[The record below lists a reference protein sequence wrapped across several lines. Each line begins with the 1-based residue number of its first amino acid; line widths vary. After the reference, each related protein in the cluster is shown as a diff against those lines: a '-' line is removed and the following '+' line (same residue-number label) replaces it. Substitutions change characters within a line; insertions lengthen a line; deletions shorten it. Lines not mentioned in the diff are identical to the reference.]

1 MASYPH
7 LFSPIQLGNLELP
20 NRIVHVPTDISSS
33 HADGEVSERDIHHHA
48 DIARGG
54 TGFIIVGATT
64 PDMATGRPTVT
75 CLVADGDNYI
85 PGLARLAESMHRYG
99 AKCAVQLQHPGRQC
113 AIPRYNTLGATDRV
127 LKLPWSAGH
136 EIVYENAEE
145 HGKEIRA
152 ASIAEILELVDLFS
166 EAAWRV
172 KQAGFDAVELHA
184 AHGYLLS
191 EFMSPFLNMRTDR
204 FGGSFEN
211 RMRFPLAVIDAIQKK
226 CGRSFPVLVRYS
238 FDEWYAGGRGAEEG
252 VEIARVLER
261 AGCAAVDLSMGMQES
276 PGAGFDPMQYPQGWA
291 TYAAE
296 AVKQVVRI
304 PVITSHSLRD
314 PDYCEQILAEGKTDL
329 VGLARQLLADPYWP
343 VKAQFG
349 RVKSIRRCISCLGGC
364 WQESLMAKHEI
375 ACSINA
381 ACGNPAYA
389 AMTRTER
396 PVRVAVVG
404 GGPAGMEAARI
415 ATERGHLVTLF
426 EASGE
431 LGGALKYV
439 CLVPGKEKMRWYLD
453 WIRDQVL
460 DLHVEVRLNHAP
472 TVDELRSFD
481 LVLNA
486 TGARSYVPDV
496 VGDASRVVP
505 FEESM
510 ACPKVACECHPG
522 GRRMRKLGQRV
533 LLWGDGYAAADTAAF
548 LAGIGR
554 EVTIVTENRE
564 FAAECEVIHM
574 YVLRKRFA
582 QGDAEV
588 LESRPYRHPV
598 TVLTSTTVAEIGDGE
613 VVLRDKDFAR
623 STLAVDDVVT
633 CHLQPVAELATELRA
648 AGVHVLSVGDAVRP
662 RNLYHAVREGSA
674 FGLAV
679 DEHLLFN
686 PNHAI
691 LNELPIDVLGQ
702 LTRDEGPA
710 YSARQ
715 LAVLAAAGGPAA
727 AGEPA
732 GEPARG

>member
-1 MASYPH
+1 MAFPH
-7 LFSPIQLGNLELP
+7 LFSPLQLGNIELP

-33 HADGEVSERDIHHHA
+33 HADGEVSERDIHHHG

-64 PDMATGRPTVT
+64 PDMKTGRPTVT

-136 EIVYENAEE
+136 EIIYENAEE
-145 HGKEIRA
+145 KGKEIRA
-152 ASIAEILELVDLFS
+152 ASIEEILELVDMFS

-184 AHGYLLS
+184 AHGYFLS
-191 EFMSPFLNMRTDR
+191 EFMSPVLNQRTDR

-211 RMRFPLAVIDAIQKK
+211 RMRFPLAVIDSIQKK
-226 CGRSFPVLVRYS
+226 CGRSFPILLRYS
-238 FDEWYAGGRGAEEG
+238 FDEWCEGGRGGLEEG

-261 AGCAAVDLSMGMQES
+261 AGCAGVDLSMGMQES

-296 AVKQVVRI
+296 AVKKAIRI

-343 VKAQFG
+343 VKAQYG
-349 RVKSIRRCISCLGGC
+349 KVKSIRRCISCLGGC
-364 WQESLMAKHEI
+364 WQESLMAKKEI

-381 ACGNPAYA
+381 ACGSPEYANMRPA
-389 AMTRTER
+389 TK

-415 ATERGHLVTLF
+415 ATERGHHVTLF
-426 EASGE
+426 EKAGE
-431 LGGALKYV
+431 LGGAMLYV
-439 CLVPGKEKMRWYLD
+439 CMVPGKEKMRWYLD
-453 WIRDQVL
+453 WIRDQLL
-460 DLHVEVRLNHAP
+460 DLNVDVRLNHAP
-472 TVDELRSFD
+472 TVDELRDFD

-486 TGARSYVPDV
+486 TGASSYVPEV
-496 VGDASRVVP
+496 AGDASRVVP
-505 FEESM
+505 FEEAM
-510 ACPKVACECHPG
+510 ACPKIACECHPG
-522 GRRMRKLGQRV
+522 GRRMRKLGARV
-533 LLWGDGYAAADTAAF
+533 LLWGDSYAATDTAAF
-548 LAGIGR
+548 LADIGKQ
-554 EVTIVTENRE
+554 VTIVTENRE
-564 FAAECEVIHM
+564 FAADCEVIHM

-588 LESRPYRHPV
+588 LHSRPYRNPV
-598 TVLTSTTVAEIGDGE
+598 TVITSTTVAEIRAGE
-613 VVLRDKDFAR
+613 VVLQGNDFER
-623 STLAVDDVVT
+623 STLEVDDVVT
-633 CHLQPVAELATELRA
+633 CHTRPDAALFGELRA
-648 AGVHVLSVGDAVRP
+648 AGVNVLNVGDSVRP
-662 RNLYHAVREGSA
+662 RNLYWAVKEGSD

-686 PNHAI
+686 PNGAI
-691 LNELPIDVLGQ
+691 VNDLPADVLAQ
-702 LTRDEGPA
+702 LTRDEGPSYTA
-710 YSARQ
+710 KRMLE
-715 LAVLAAAGGPAA
+715 LAGIVEG
-727 AGEPA
+727 
-732 GEPARG
+732 

>member
-1 MASYPH
+1 MPSFPH
-7 LFSPIQLGNLELP
+7 LFSPIQLGGLTLP
-20 NRIVHVPTDISSS
+20 NRVVHVPTDISSS
-33 HADGEVSERDIHHHA
+33 HADGEVSERDIHHHT

-54 TGFIIVGATT
+54 AGFIIVGATT
-64 PDMATGRPTVT
+64 PDMKTGRPTVT

-85 PGLARLAESMHRYG
+85 PGLARLAEGMHRYG

-136 EIVYENAEE
+136 EIIYENAEE
-145 HGKEIRA
+145 KGKEIRA

-191 EFMSPFLNMRTDR
+191 EFMSPYLNQRNDR
-204 FGGSFEN
+204 FGGTLEN
-211 RMRFPLAVIDAIQKK
+211 RMRFPLAVVDSIQKQ
-226 CGRSFPVLVRYS
+226 CGRGFPVLVRYS
-238 FDEWYAGGRGAEEG
+238 FDEWVPGGRGLEEG
-252 VEIARVLER
+252 VEIAKMLER
-261 AGCAAVDLSMGMQES
+261 AGCAAVDLSMGIQES
-276 PGAGFDPMQYPQGWA
+276 AGAGFDPMHYPQGWA

-296 AVKQVVRI
+296 ATKKAIRV

-314 PDYCEQILAEGKTDL
+314 PEYCDQIIAEGKTDL

-343 VKAQFG
+343 VKAQYG
-349 RVKSIRRCISCLGGC
+349 KVRSIRRCISCLGGC

-389 AMTRTER
+389 EMQRTPKAAR
-396 PVRVAVVG
+396 IAVVG

-426 EASGE
+426 EKAGE
-431 LGGALKYV
+431 LGGAMLYC

-453 WIRDQVL
+453 WVRDQLL
-460 DLHVEVRLNHAP
+460 DLHVDIRLNHAP
-472 TVDELRSFD
+472 SVDELRAFD
-481 LVLNA
+481 VVLNA
-486 TGARSYVPDV
+486 TGAISYVPEV
-496 VGDASRVVP
+496 LGDAGAVIP
-505 FEESM
+505 FEEAM
-510 ACPKVACECHPG
+510 ACPKIACECHPG
-522 GRRMRKLGQRV
+522 ARKLHKLGAHV
-533 LLWGDGYAAADTAAF
+533 LLWGDHYAAADTAAF
-548 LAGIGR
+548 LGSIGKQ
-554 EVTIVTENRE
+554 VTIVTEKRE

-582 QGDAEV
+582 QGDAEA
-588 LESRPYRHPV
+588 LTSRPFKHPV
-598 TVLTSTTVAEIGDGE
+598 TVITNATVREVRNGE
-613 VVLRDKDFAR
+613 VVIEDHDFGR
-623 STLAVDDVVT
+623 TTLQVTDVVS
-633 CHLQPVAELATELRA
+633 CHVRPVVDLYDELLA
-648 AGVHVLSVGDAVRP
+648 AGVHVINVGDSVRP
-662 RNLYHAVREGSA
+662 RNLYHAVKEGSA

-691 LNELPIDVLGQ
+691 LNELPVDVRAQ
-702 LTRDEGPA
+702 LMREEGPA
-710 YSARQ
+710 YSRQKLVVLSARRD
-715 LAVLAAAGGPAA
+715 G
-727 AGEPA
+727 
-732 GEPARG
+732 

>member
-1 MASYPH
+1 MALYPH
-7 LFSPIQLGNLELP
+7 LFSPIQLGGLELP

-33 HADGEVSERDIHHHA
+33 HADGEVSERDIHHHT

-64 PDMATGRPTVT
+64 PDMKTGRPTVT

-85 PGLARLAESMHRYG
+85 PGLARLADGMHRYG
-99 AKCAVQLQHPGRQC
+99 ARCAVQLQHPGRQC

-145 HGKEIRA
+145 KGKEIRA

-191 EFMSPFLNMRTDR
+191 EFMSPYLNMRTDR

-211 RMRFPLAVIDAIQKK
+211 RMRFPLAVIDSIKKK
-226 CGRSFPVLVRYS
+226 CGRNFPVLVRYS
-238 FDEWYAGGRGAEEG
+238 FEEWCEGGRGMDEG
-252 VEIARVLER
+252 LETARVLEQ
-261 AGCAAVDLSMGMQES
+261 AGCAALDLSQGMQES

-296 AVKQVVRI
+296 ATKRVVRI

-343 VKAQFG
+343 VKARYG
-349 RVKSIRRCISCLGGC
+349 RVKQIRRCISCLGGC
-364 WQESLMAKHEI
+364 WQESLMAKKEI

-389 AMTRTER
+389 AMQRTTK
-396 PVRVAVVG
+396 PVRVAIVG

-415 ATERGHLVTLF
+415 ATERGHHVTLF
-426 EASGE
+426 EQAGE
-431 LGGALKYV
+431 LGGAMKYV

-453 WIRDQVL
+453 WIRDQLLELAV
-460 DLHVEVRLNHAP
+460 DIRLNHAP
-472 TVDELRSFD
+472 TVDELRGYD

-486 TGARSYVPDV
+486 TGAHSFVPDV
-496 VGDASRVVP
+496 AGDPSLVVP
-505 FEESM
+505 FEEAM
-510 ACPKVACECHPG
+510 ACPKIACECHPG
-522 GRRMRKLGQRV
+522 GRKLRKLGARV
-533 LLWGDGYAAADTAAF
+533 LLWGDSYAATDTAAF
-548 LAGIGR
+548 LANIGKQ
-554 EVTIVTENRE
+554 VTIVTENRE
-564 FAAECEVIHM
+564 FAADCEVIHL

-588 LESRPYRHPV
+588 LTSRPYPHPV
-598 TVLTSTTVAEIGDGE
+598 TVLTSTTVVEVQPGK
-613 VVLRDKDFAR
+613 VVLQDKDFTR
-623 STLAVDDVVT
+623 TELEVDDVVT
-633 CHLQPVAELATELRA
+633 CHTRPEVALFGELRA
-648 AGVHVLSVGDAVRP
+648 AGVHVLNVGDSVKP
-662 RNLYHAVREGSA
+662 RNLYHAVKEGSDV
-674 FGLAV
+674 GLAV
-679 DEHLLFN
+679 DEQLLFN
-686 PNHAI
+686 PNGAI
-691 LNELPIDVLGQ
+691 LNELPIDVLAQ
-702 LTRDEGPA
+702 LTREEAPS
-710 YSARQ
+710 YSMQRMRELVEQVNRSGNGTKETVTA
-715 LAVLAAAGGPAA
+715 
-727 AGEPA
+727 
-732 GEPARG
+732 

>member
-1 MASYPH
+1 MALYPH
-7 LFSPIQLGNLELP
+7 LFSPIQLGHLELP

-33 HADGEVSERDIHHHA
+33 HADGEVSERDIAHHT

-64 PDMATGRPTVT
+64 PDMKTGRPTVT

-85 PGLARLAESMHRYG
+85 PGLARLAEGMHRYG

-113 AIPRYNTLGATDRV
+113 AIPRYNTLGATDRI

-136 EIVYENAEE
+136 EIIYENADEK
-145 HGKEIRA
+145 GKEIRE

-204 FGGSFEN
+204 FGGSLEN
-211 RMRFPLAVIDAIQKK
+211 RMRFPLAVVDSIQKK
-226 CGRSFPVLVRYS
+226 CGKGFPLLVRYS
-238 FDEWYAGGRGAEEG
+238 FDEWCDGGRGLDEG
-252 VEIARVLER
+252 LEIARILER

-343 VKAQFG
+343 VKAKYG
-349 RVKSIRRCISCLGGC
+349 REKQIRRCISCLGGC
-364 WQESLMAKHEI
+364 WQESLMAKKEI

-389 AMTRTER
+389 RMKRTTR

-404 GGPAGMEAARI
+404 GGPAGMEAARV
-415 ATERGHLVTLF
+415 ATERGHDVTLF
-426 EASGE
+426 EQSGE

-460 DLHVEVRLNHAP
+460 ELGVEIRVNHAP
-472 TVDELRSFD
+472 TVEELRGFD

-486 TGARSYVPDV
+486 TGAHSYVPEV
-496 VGDASRVVP
+496 AGDAGRVVP

-522 GRRMRKLGQRV
+522 GRRMRKLGARV

-548 LAGIGR
+548 LGSIGKQ
-554 EVTIVTENRE
+554 VTIVTENPE
-564 FAAECEVIHM
+564 FASELEVIHM

-588 LESRPYRHPV
+588 LTSRPYKFPV
-598 TVLTSTTVAEIGDGE
+598 TVITGTTVHEIHDGS
-613 VVLRDKDFAR
+613 VVLQGRDFER
-623 STLAVDDVVT
+623 RTLEVDDVVT
-633 CHLQPVAELATELRA
+633 CHVRSETALFGELRA
-648 AGVHVLSVGDAVRP
+648 AGIEVVNVGDSVRP
-662 RNLYHAVREGSA
+662 RNLYSAVKEGSA
-674 FGLAV
+674 FGLSV

-702 LTRDEGPA
+702 LTRDEAPGYTA
-710 YSARQ
+710 LRLRELMAQ
-715 LAVLAAAGGPAA
+715 VNGDGTTEAVTEAVQG
-727 AGEPA
+727 
-732 GEPARG
+732 

>member
-1 MASYPH
+1 
-7 LFSPIQLGNLELP
+7 
-20 NRIVHVPTDISSS
+20 
-33 HADGEVSERDIHHHA
+33 
-48 DIARGG
+48 
-54 TGFIIVGATT
+54 
-64 PDMATGRPTVT
+64 
-75 CLVADGDNYI
+75 
-85 PGLARLAESMHRYG
+85 MHRYG

-113 AIPRYNTLGATDRV
+113 AIPRYNTLGASDRI

-136 EIVYENAEE
+136 EIVYENADEK
-145 HGKEIRA
+145 GKEIRE

-204 FGGSFEN
+204 FGGSLEN
-211 RMRFPLAVIDAIQKK
+211 RMRFPLAVVDSIQKK
-226 CGRSFPVLVRYS
+226 CGKGFPLLVRYS
-238 FDEWYAGGRGAEEG
+238 FDEWCEGGRGLDEG
-252 VEIARVLER
+252 VEIARILER

-296 AVKQVVRI
+296 AVKKVVRI

-314 PDYCEQILAEGKTDL
+314 PDYCEQILAEGRTDL

-343 VKAQFG
+343 VKAQYG
-349 RVKSIRRCISCLGGC
+349 RVKQIRRCISCLGGC
-364 WQESLMAKHEI
+364 WQESLMAKKEI

-389 AMTRTER
+389 EMKRSSR

-426 EASGE
+426 EKAGE
-431 LGGALKYV
+431 LGGAMKYV

-453 WIRDQVL
+453 WIRDQLL
-460 DLHVEVRLNHAP
+460 DLHVELRLNHAP
-472 TVDELRSFD
+472 SVDELRGFD
-481 LVLNA
+481 VVLNA
-486 TGARSYVPDV
+486 TGAASYVPDV
-496 VGDASRVVP
+496 TGDASRVVP

-522 GRRMRKLGQRV
+522 GRRMRKLGARV
-533 LLWGDGYAAADTAAF
+533 LLWGDGYPAADTAAF
-548 LAGIGR
+548 LASIGK

-564 FAAECEVIHM
+564 FASELEVIHM
-574 YVLRKRFA
+574 YVQRKRFA

-588 LESRPYRHPV
+588 LHDRPYKHPV
-598 TVLTSTTVAEIGDGE
+598 TIITSSTVHEIRAGE
-613 VVLRDKDFAR
+613 VVLQDKDFSR
-623 STLAVDDVVT
+623 TILAVDDVVT
-633 CHLQPVAELATELRA
+633 CHVRSENALFGALRA
-648 AGVHVLSVGDAVRP
+648 AGVHVINVGDSVRP
-662 RNLYHAVREGSA
+662 RNLYWAVKEGSD

-679 DEHLLFN
+679 DENLLFN
-686 PNHAI
+686 SNHAI
-691 LNELPIDVLGQ
+691 LNHLPIDVLAQ
-702 LTRDEGPA
+702 LTRDEAPA

-715 LAVLAAAGGPAA
+715 LLTLAEMGTGNGANEAVRA
-727 AGEPA
+727 
-732 GEPARG
+732 

>member
-1 MASYPH
+1 MAFPH
-7 LFSPIQLGNLELP
+7 LFSPLQLGGIELA

-33 HADGEVSERDIHHHA
+33 HADGEVSERDIAHHG

-64 PDMATGRPTVT
+64 PDMKTGRPTVT

-99 AKCAVQLQHPGRQC
+99 SKCAVQLQHPGRQC

-145 HGKEIRA
+145 KGKEIRE

-211 RMRFPLAVIDAIQKK
+211 RMRFPLAVVDSIQKK

-291 TYAAE
+291 TYAAA
-296 AVKQVVRI
+296 AVKEAIRI

-314 PDYCEQILAEGKTDL
+314 PEYCEQILAEGKTDL

-343 VKAQFG
+343 VKARYG
-349 RVKSIRRCISCLGGC
+349 KVRSIRRCISCLGGC
-364 WQESLMAKHEI
+364 WQESLMAKKEI

-389 AMTRTER
+389 EMQPTRK
-396 PVRVAVVG
+396 PVKVAVVG

-426 EASGE
+426 EQSGE
-431 LGGALKYV
+431 LGGAMKYV

-453 WIRDQVL
+453 WVRDQLAELMVDIRL
-460 DLHVEVRLNHAP
+460 DHAP
-472 TVDELRSFD
+472 TVEELRGFD
-481 LVLNA
+481 VVLNA
-486 TGARSYVPDV
+486 TGAHSYVPEV
-496 VGDASRVVP
+496 AGDPSRVIP
-505 FEESM
+505 FEEAM
-510 ACPKVACECHPG
+510 ACPKIACECHPG
-522 GRRMRKLGQRV
+522 GRKMRKLGARV
-533 LLWGDGYAAADTAAF
+533 LLWGDSYAATDTAAF
-548 LAGIGR
+548 LANIGK

-564 FAAECEVIHM
+564 FAADCEVIHM

-582 QGDAEV
+582 QGEAEV
-588 LESRPYRHPV
+588 LSSRPYPHPV
-598 TVLTSTTVAEIGDGE
+598 TVLTSTTVVDIRPGE
-613 VVLRDKDFAR
+613 VVLQDRDFVQ
-623 STLAVDDVVT
+623 TTMAVDDVVT
-633 CHLQPVAELATELRA
+633 CHTRPEVALLAELRE
-648 AGVHVLSVGDAVRP
+648 AGVPVLNVGDSVRP
-662 RNLYHAVREGSA
+662 RNLYHAVKEGSA
-674 FGLAV
+674 FGYEV

-686 PNHAI
+686 PNGAI
-691 LNELPIDVLGQ
+691 LNDLPLDVLAQ
-702 LTRDEGPA
+702 LTRPEGPS
-710 YSARQ
+710 YSTQRMLE
-715 LAVLAAAGGPAA
+715 LAEGLGRRTGA
-727 AGEPA
+727 
-732 GEPARG
+732 

>member
-1 MASYPH
+1 MAPYPH
-7 LFSPIQLGNLELP
+7 LFSPIHLGGLELP

-33 HADGEVSERDIHHHA
+33 HADGEVSERDIAHHA
-48 DIARGG
+48 EIARGG

-64 PDMATGRPTVT
+64 PDSKTGRPTVT

-99 AKCAVQLQHPGRQC
+99 AKCAVQLQHPGRQS
-113 AIPRYNTLGATDRV
+113 AMPRYNTLGANDRV

-145 HGKEIRA
+145 KGKEIRA
-152 ASIAEILELVDLFS
+152 ASVEEILELTELFS

-191 EFMSPFLNMRTDR
+191 EFMSPFLNRRTDR
-204 FGGSFEN
+204 FGGSLEN
-211 RMRFPLAVIDAIQKK
+211 RMRFPLAVVDSIQKK

-238 FDEWYAGGRGAEEG
+238 FDEWCEGGRGLEEG
-252 VEIARVLER
+252 VEIARILER

-296 AVKQVVRI
+296 AVKGAIRI

-314 PDYCEQILAEGKTDL
+314 PEYCEQILAEGKTDL
-329 VGLARQLLADPYWP
+329 VGLARALLADPYWP
-343 VKAQFG
+343 VKAQYG
-349 RVKSIRRCISCLGGC
+349 REKQIRRCISCLGGC
-364 WQESLMAKHEI
+364 WQESMMAKKEI

-381 ACGNPAYA
+381 ACGDPAYA
-389 AMTRTER
+389 RMTRTSQ
-396 PVRVAVVG
+396 PVRVAIVG
-404 GGPAGMEAARI
+404 GGPAGMEAARV

-426 EASGE
+426 EQSGE
-431 LGGALKYV
+431 LGGAMKYV

-453 WIRDQVL
+453 WIRGQLL
-460 DLHVEVRLNHAP
+460 DLHVDVRLGHAP
-472 TVDELRSFD
+472 TVEELRGYD

-486 TGARSYVPDV
+486 TGAVSYVPDV
-496 VGDASRVVP
+496 IGDTERVVP

-510 ACPKVACECHPG
+510 ACPKIACECHPG
-522 GRRMRKLGQRV
+522 GRKMRKLGARV

-548 LAGIGR
+548 LASIGK
-554 EVTIVTENRE
+554 EVTIVTERPE
-564 FAAECEVIHM
+564 FGSELEVIHM

-588 LESRPYRHPV
+588 LDSRPYKHPV
-598 TVLTSTTVAEIGDGE
+598 TVITGTTVHEIRVGE
-613 VVLRDKDFAR
+613 VVLQDRDFTR
-623 STLAVDDVVT
+623 TTLEIDDVVT
-633 CHLQPVAELATELRA
+633 CHVRPETTLFTALRA
-648 AGVHVLSVGDAVRP
+648 AGMAVINVGDSLRP
-662 RNLYHAVREGSA
+662 RNLYWAVKEGSG

-679 DEHLLFN
+679 DEHRLFN

-691 LNELPIDVLGQ
+691 LNELPMDVLGQ
-702 LTRDEGPA
+702 LTREEGPA

-715 LAVLAAAGGPAA
+715 MAVLAEF
-727 AGEPA
+727 EPRN
-732 GEPARG
+732 GTKETVRT

>member
-1 MASYPH
+1 MAFPH
-7 LFSPIQLGNLELP
+7 LFSPLQLGNIELP

-33 HADGEVSERDIHHHA
+33 HADGEVSERDIHHHG

-64 PDMATGRPTVT
+64 PDMKTGRPTVT

-136 EIVYENAEE
+136 EIIYENAEE
-145 HGKEIRA
+145 KGKEIRA
-152 ASIAEILELVDLFS
+152 ASIEEILELVDMFS

-184 AHGYLLS
+184 AHGYFLS
-191 EFMSPFLNMRTDR
+191 EFMSPVLNQRTDR

-211 RMRFPLAVIDAIQKK
+211 RMRFPLAVIDSIQKK
-226 CGRSFPVLVRYS
+226 CGRSFPVLLRYS
-238 FDEWYAGGRGAEEG
+238 FDEWCEGGRGGLEEG

-296 AVKQVVRI
+296 AVKKAIRI

-343 VKAQFG
+343 VKAQYG
-349 RVKSIRRCISCLGGC
+349 KVKSIRRCISCLGGC
-364 WQESLMAKHEI
+364 WQESLMAKKEI

-381 ACGNPAYA
+381 ACGSPEYANMRPA
-389 AMTRTER
+389 TK

-415 ATERGHLVTLF
+415 ATERGHHVTLF
-426 EASGE
+426 EKAGE
-431 LGGALKYV
+431 LGGAMLYV
-439 CLVPGKEKMRWYLD
+439 CMVPGKEKMRWYLD
-453 WIRDQVL
+453 WIRDQLL
-460 DLHVEVRLNHAP
+460 DLNVDVRLNHAP
-472 TVDELRSFD
+472 TVDELRDFD

-486 TGARSYVPDV
+486 TGAASYVPEV
-496 VGDASRVVP
+496 VGDTSRVVP
-505 FEESM
+505 FEEAM
-510 ACPKVACECHPG
+510 ACPKIACECHPG
-522 GRRMRKLGQRV
+522 GRRMRKLGARV
-533 LLWGDGYAAADTAAF
+533 LLWGDSYAATDTAAF
-548 LAGIGR
+548 LADIGKQ
-554 EVTIVTENRE
+554 VTIVTENRE
-564 FAAECEVIHM
+564 FAADCEVIHM

-588 LESRPYRHPV
+588 LHSRPYKNPV
-598 TVLTSTTVAEIGDGE
+598 TVITSTTVAEIRAGE
-613 VVLRDKDFAR
+613 VVLQGTDFER
-623 STLAVDDVVT
+623 STLEVDDVVT
-633 CHLQPVAELATELRA
+633 CHTRPDAALFGELRA
-648 AGVHVLSVGDAVRP
+648 AGVNVLNVGDSVRP
-662 RNLYHAVREGSA
+662 RNLYWAVKEGSD

-686 PNHAI
+686 PNGAI
-691 LNELPIDVLGQ
+691 LNDLPADVLAQ
-702 LTRDEGPA
+702 LTREDGPSYTAKRMLELAGIAEG
-710 YSARQ
+710 
-715 LAVLAAAGGPAA
+715 
-727 AGEPA
+727 
-732 GEPARG
+732 